1 MKSMYTGN
9 ADINQDMPV
18 LLGSGKPCSLLHM
31 NPICERI
38 DQALKR
44 KGMKPYRLAKELGI
58 TPQSVYEWV
67 REGKPPDR
75 KRMKEIARVLEVSPA
90 WLEFGDGPDL
100 VLSEPT
106 RKDPNVATS
115 TLHSARKGEE
125 GLEETHLILKDFP
138 LISWV
143 QAGEWSEIVD
153 NFQPGDAE
161 MWVPFGIPRKDMPN
175 AFCLRVRG
183 DSMIPEFADGDIIL
197 VDPHRQPENG
207 SFVIA
212 KLLDTQEATFKKYV
226 VDAGNVSLLPLN
238 FPKYEPI
245 RLNGRKAVIVGVVV
259 GKQKMY

>member
-1 MKSMYTGN
+1 M
-9 ADINQDMPV
+9 
-18 LLGSGKPCSLLHM
+18 
-31 NPICERI
+31 
-38 DQALKR
+38 
-44 KGMKPYRLAKELGI
+44 
-58 TPQSVYEWV
+58 
-67 REGKPPDR
+67 RE
-75 KRMKEIARVLEVSPA
+75 
-90 WLEFGDGPDL
+90 
-100 VLSEPT
+100 T
-106 RKDPNVATS
+106 
-115 TLHSARKGEE
+115 
-125 GLEETHLILKDFP
+125 ILKDFP

-161 MWVPFGIPRKDMPN
+161 MWVPFAIPRKDMPN

-197 VDPHRQPENG
+197 VDPHRQPKNG

-212 KLLDTQEATFKKYV
+212 KLKKYV
-226 VDAGNVSLLPLN
+226 VDYGNVSFLPLN

>member
-1 MKSMYTGN
+1 
-9 ADINQDMPV
+9 
-18 LLGSGKPCSLLHM
+18 
-31 NPICERI
+31 
-38 DQALKR
+38 
-44 KGMKPYRLAKELGI
+44 MKPYRLAKELGI

-245 RLNGRKAVIVGVVV
+245 RLNGRKALIVGVVV

>member
-1 MKSMYTGN
+1 M
-9 ADINQDMPV
+9 
-18 LLGSGKPCSLLHM
+18 
-31 NPICERI
+31 
-38 DQALKR
+38 
-44 KGMKPYRLAKELGI
+44 
-58 TPQSVYEWV
+58 
-67 REGKPPDR
+67 RE
-75 KRMKEIARVLEVSPA
+75 
-90 WLEFGDGPDL
+90 
-100 VLSEPT
+100 T
-106 RKDPNVATS
+106 
-115 TLHSARKGEE
+115 
-125 GLEETHLILKDFP
+125 ILKDFP

-143 QAGEWSEIVD
+143 EAGKWSQIVD

-183 DSMIPEFADGDIIL
+183 DSMIPEFAEGDIIL

>member
-1 MKSMYTGN
+1 MEYTSCKTKTQDSFTSRLFESDFTLCKNSRMKWR
-9 ADINQDMPV
+9 D
-18 LLGSGKPCSLLHM
+18 K
-31 NPICERI
+31 
-38 DQALKR
+38 
-44 KGMKPYRLAKELGI
+44 AKKMIKARGTMEEFSESAKIPLSTLSTWLNGTRTPELGNLEKLSRALGL
-58 TPQSVYEWV
+58 SVAELLDESV
-67 REGKPPDR
+67 
-75 KRMKEIARVLEVSPA
+75 
-90 WLEFGDGPDL
+90 
-100 VLSEPT
+100 
-106 RKDPNVATS
+106 
-115 TLHSARKGEE
+115 GEE
-125 GLEETHLILKDFP
+125 IEETNLSPRDFP

-143 QAGEWSEIVD
+143 QAGDWAEIVD

-161 MWVPFGIPRKDMPN
+161 MWVAFGIPRKDMPN

-183 DSMIPEFADGDIIL
+183 DSMIPEFAEGDIIL